1 MDPIAQLFF
10 ILTGVPNTLLIS
22 VFAFFL
28 GFALGVPLAFIR
40 AYGGTIPR
48 LIVDG
53 YEKLAR
59 GVPVLVMMLF
69 LYFGV
74 GRYVPFFRDAF
85 ISSVVALGLRSGAH
99 QSQIFRGAIR
109 GIGGGQMMAARS
121 LGLTKLQA
129 IRHVILPQTFI
140 AATPGLGVEYALL
153 IKDSSLAFLLGV
165 IEMMK
170 KAEILMKATRSTVIP
185 YFGAAFFY
193 IMLTF
198 PIATYLDKWGSR
210 KKRELGI

>member
-85 ISSVVALGLRSGAH
+85 ISSVVALGLRAGR
-99 QSQIFRGAIR
+99 INPRYLGGRLGGLERGR
-109 GIGGGQMMAARS
+109 
-121 LGLTKLQA
+121 
-129 IRHVILPQTFI
+129 
-140 AATPGLGVEYALL
+140 
-153 IKDSSLAFLLGV
+153 
-165 IEMMK
+165 
-170 KAEILMKATRSTVIP
+170 
-185 YFGAAFFY
+185 
-193 IMLTF
+193 
-198 PIATYLDKWGSR
+198 
-210 KKRELGI
+210 